1 MQPTRL
7 ERQTFEVQGIQ
18 RAYWLALPPQT
29 PAPLL
34 VVLHGMGLNGRQMA
48 EWTGLGARGP
58 KAGFTTVLPD
68 ALNEVWDDNGL
79 GRSDAVDDGAFVTTL
94 VNRVVLQGLALAG
107 FVFLVGL
114 SNGAFF
120 AERLARHGLLD
131 ARGLVLVA
139 GTARELSRR
148 SAPRPVRAAA
158 VLCFEGTADPMV
170 PYTGGRATGPIA
182 WMARRR
188 ARRLLIGAGGREVV
202 AAEVIAS
209 DWAASNGCAPAPVV
223 ERLPGVIE
231 DELPVDRLSWTAA
244 GRPPVT
250 LYRIVGGGHGWP
262 GGPQYM
268 PARLVGR
275 VVQHLDA
282 TAVLL
287 DFVGDEVSGPGP
299 SC

>member
-1 MQPTRL
+1 
-7 ERQTFEVQGIQ
+7 
-18 RAYWLALPPQT
+18 
-29 PAPLL
+29 
-34 VVLHGMGLNGRQMA
+34 MGLNGRHMA
-48 EWTGLGARGP
+48 EWTGLAARGP
-58 KAGFTTVLPD
+58 KAGFTTVFPD
-68 ALNEVWDDNGL
+68 ALKEVWDDNGL
-79 GRSDAVDDGAFVTTL
+79 GRSDAVDDGAFVKTL
-94 VNRVVLQGLALAG
+94 VAHLVLQGPARPG

-131 ARGLVLVA
+131 TRGLVLVA

-148 SAPRPVRAAA
+148 SAPRPVQAAA

-170 PYTGGRATGPIA
+170 PYTGGRATGPMA

-188 ARRLLIGAGGREVV
+188 ARRLLIGAGGREAV

-209 DWAASNGCAPAPVV
+209 DWAAANGCASVAVV
-223 ERLPGVIE
+223 ERLPRVIE

-244 GRPPVT
+244 GRPPVM
-250 LYRIVGGGHGWP
+250 LFKIVGGGHGWP

-282 TAVLL
+282 TAILL
-287 DFVGDEVSGPGP
+287 DFVGDEVSGAD
-299 SC
+299 SSR